1 MVENEN
7 LKSDVELA
15 TEKDNENTDISMKA
29 WYIATTYSA
38 HENKVAENIKKR
50 IESFDL
56 EKQIFRVVVAEEKYE
71 VKDKNGVTKEKTRNL
86 YPGYIFVE
94 MIMTDRTWYIIRNTP
109 GVTGIAGSSGG
120 GTKPTPV
127 PTNEI
132 ESVLK
137 RIGLVDETM
146 ITRYKVGDN
155 VKVVAGSFNGLEG
168 QIIEIKPDNQTVSI
182 QATFFG
188 RSTTLEVQFSII
200 EKI

>member
-1 MVENEN
+1 M
-7 LKSDVELA
+7 
-15 TEKDNENTDISMKA
+15 SMKA

-71 VKDKNGVTKEKTRNL
+71 VKDKNGATKEKTRNL